1 MSAPVE
7 LIPMFCIRC
16 QNAIPAQPDEVA
28 WVCGQCSQ
36 GLLLSD
42 EKGLT
47 PLDFHYAADIP
58 AGAGGKP
65 FWVAAGKVDIRRTAF
80 RGDRSGEMLTFW
92 QTSRRFFIPAFE
104 LPLEEGTALGVNL
117 LRQSPVLK
125 PGSPAKFA
133 PITVPPED
141 MRPLAEFIIL
151 SIEAERKDD
160 LKTVEFQLQLE
171 EPQLWVLP

>member
-28 WVCGQCSQ
+28 WVCGQCGQ

-42 EKGLT
+42 EKGFT

-58 AGAGGKP
+58 AGAIGKP
-65 FWVAAGKVDIRRTAF
+65 FWIAAGKVDIHRTTYH
-80 RGDRSGEMLTFW
+80 GDSSGEMRTFW
-92 QTSRRFFIPAFE
+92 QIPHRFFIPAYE
-104 LPLEEGTALGVNL
+104 LPLEAGITQGVNL
-117 LRQSPVLK
+117 LRQPPVLN

-141 MRPLAEFIIL
+141 IRPLAEFIIL